1 MSWIET
7 PSTAFF
13 RAFATDNTDS
23 AYDAIVSTITPPNGA
38 GVWDTGRKNSL
49 IVVPYGTDA
58 ADEAYGLKVIGWC
71 KVSSSGVDEW
81 VPTEIFV
88 GTVTLGAATGAAD
101 GVIGDTALW
110 ADAITY
116 VSGDSAYEVPTVTAN
131 SIAWLN
137 VDVRGV
143 EKVQFLIENTTS
155 ASANCLFR
163 FI

>member
-7 PSTAFF
+7 PSTSLF
-13 RAFATDNTDS
+13 RALAANSTDASFDS
-23 AYDAIVSTITPPNGA
+23 LVSTVTQPTGS

-58 ADEAYGLKVIGWC
+58 ADEAFGLKVVGWC
-71 KVSSSGVDEW
+71 KVVSGGVTEW
-81 VPTEIFV
+81 VPTEIITV
-88 GTVTLGAATGAAD
+88 AVTLGAATGAAD
-101 GVIGDTALW
+101 GVIGGTALW
-110 ADAITY
+110 ADAITFT
-116 VSGDSAYEVPTVTAN
+116 SGDSAYEIPTVTADT
-131 SIAWLN
+131 IAWLN

-143 EKVQFLIENTTS
+143 EKVQFLFETDTA